1 MATKNVLLSE
11 TFGDYVTDFNGLG
24 SDVGDLTLL
33 TTSTKA
39 SLVAATNS
47 LKTRIDN
54 ADSNIGTRSS
64 LTTSDKTSLVAAT
77 NSLKTR
83 IDNADS
89 NIGTRSSLLTS
100 VKTSLV
106 AAINEIALAGVDSST
121 VISIARTSVS
131 VTDAGGDGSLSY
143 SSATGVI
150 TYTGPSASEVRAKIS
165 VTDAGGDG
173 SLSYDNS
180 TGVLTYTGPSA
191 SEVRAHLSAGARLSY
206 SSGQFNVV
214 DAGIDSAA
222 LGSLSVSTA
231 KVQNGAITS
240 GKLASAVT
248 LIIYNSAGSA
258 LKTLYGAGS

>member
-11 TFGDYVTDFNGLG
+11 TFGDYITDFNGLG

-64 LTTSDKTSLVAAT
+64 LTTS
-77 NSLKTR
+77 N
-83 IDNADS
+83 
-89 NIGTRSSLLTS
+89 
-100 VKTSLV
+100 KTSLV
-106 AAINEIALAGVDSST
+106 AAINEIVAAEVDSAA
-121 VISIARTSVS
+121 VILVAR
-131 VTDAGGDGSLSY
+131 AG
-143 SSATGVI
+143 
-150 TYTGPSASEVRAKIS
+150 IS

-173 SLSYDNS
+173 SLSYDSS

-191 SEVRAHLSAGARLSY
+191 SEVRAKIGVTDAGGDGSLSYDSSTGVLTYTGPSATEVRAHLSAGARLSY
-206 SSGQFNVV
+206 SSGQFNVA

-231 KVQNGAITS
+231 KVQNNAITS

-248 LIIYNSAGSA
+248 LIIYNSAGTA
-258 LKTLYGAGS
+258 VKTLYGAGS

>member
-1 MATKNVLLSE
+1 MATKNVTLLE

-39 SLVAATNS
+39 SLVAAINELDS
-47 LKTRIDN
+47 SFVVSINEL
-54 ADSNIGTRSS
+54 DSNIGTRTS
-64 LTTSDKTSLVAAT
+64 LTTTNKASLV
-77 NSLKTR
+77 S
-83 IDNADS
+83 
-89 NIGTRSSLLTS
+89 
-100 VKTSLV
+100 
-106 AAINEIALAGVDSST
+106 AINEVNAKPSFDSAT
-121 VISIARTSVS
+121 VISISRAGIS

-143 SSATGVI
+143 NSGSGVI

-191 SEVRAHLSAGARLSY
+191 SEVRAKISVTDAGGDGSLSYDNSSGVLTYTGPSATEVRAHLSAGTRMTY
-206 SSGQFNVV
+206 SSGAFSI
-214 DAGIDSAA
+214 A
-222 LGSLSVSTA
+222 
-231 KVQNGAITS
+231 NGAIDQAAVANGAINS
-240 GKLASAVT
+240 SKLTSAVA

-258 LKTLYGAGS
+258 VKTLYGAGS

>member
-1 MATKNVLLSE
+1 MATKNVTLLE

-39 SLVAATNS
+39 SIVAATNS
-47 LKTRIDN
+47 LKTRLDN

-64 LTTSDKTSLVAAT
+64 LTTS
-77 NSLKTR
+77 N
-83 IDNADS
+83 
-89 NIGTRSSLLTS
+89 
-100 VKTSLV
+100 KTSLV
-106 AAINEIALAGVDSST
+106 AAINELDAAGVDSASI
-121 VISIARTSVS
+121 ISVSRTGIS

-143 SSATGVI
+143 NNGTGVI
-150 TYTGPSASEVRAKIS
+150 TYTGPSASEVRSKIS

-206 SSGQFNVV
+206 SSGQFNVA

-222 LGSLSVSTA
+222 LGSLSVSTG
-231 KVQNGAITS
+231 KVQNSAITS
-240 GKLASAVT
+240 AKLASAVT
-248 LIIYNSAGSA
+248 LIIYNSAGTA
-258 LKTLYGAGS
+258 VKTLYGAGS

>member
-47 LKTRIDN
+47 LKTRLDN

-64 LTTSDKTSLVAAT
+64 LTTS
-77 NSLKTR
+77 N
-83 IDNADS
+83 
-89 NIGTRSSLLTS
+89 
-100 VKTSLV
+100 KTSLV
-106 AAINEIALAGVDSST
+106 AAINELDAAGVDSA
-121 VISIARTSVS
+121 SIVSVSRTGIS

-143 SSATGVI
+143 NSGSGVI
-150 TYTGPSASEVRAKIS
+150 TYTGPSSSEVRSKIS

-191 SEVRAHLSAGARLSY
+191 TEVRAHLSAGARLSY
-206 SSGQFNVV
+206 SSGVFNVA

-231 KVQNGAITS
+231 KVQNNAITS

-248 LIIYNSAGSA
+248 LIIYNSAGTA
-258 LKTLYGAGS
+258 VKTLYGAGS